1 MFDDIDT
8 KEEALTEAK
17 RLRRV
22 ILGFEI
28 TIIGLI
34 TMIIYIVTNI
44 IMSFFPFDVFNIATI
59 TVFIL
64 LINKAWREAELI
76 ELHMYILR
84 LVFKLDEQEKESEDE
99 KIN

>member
-1 MFDDIDT
+1 MDDINT
-8 KEEALTEAK
+8 KEEALKEAK

-28 TIIGLI
+28 TIIGLMA
-34 TMIIYIVTNI
+34 MIIYIVTNI
-44 IMSFFPFDVFNIATI
+44 IMGFFPFDVFNISTI

-84 LVFKLDEQEKESEDE
+84 LVFKLDEQENKSEDE
-99 KIN
+99 KID